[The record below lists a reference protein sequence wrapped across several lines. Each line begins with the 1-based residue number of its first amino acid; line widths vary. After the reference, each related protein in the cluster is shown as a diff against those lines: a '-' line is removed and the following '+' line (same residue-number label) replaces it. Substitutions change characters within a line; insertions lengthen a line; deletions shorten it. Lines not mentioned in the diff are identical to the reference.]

1 MVTMGSAESARPCAS
16 ASALRRRVTGA
27 SPRRSATIHH
37 LLAQSTLPMNT
48 LRWVLLIATEIIFW
62 LGLITFFTLRYGLK
76 RPDLSRLV
84 ILLVILT
91 YMLIWGRKD
100 LARLDSWVARRVQLW
115 QRGREQ
121 RSV

>member
-1 MVTMGSAESARPCAS
+1 
-16 ASALRRRVTGA
+16 
-27 SPRRSATIHH
+27 
-37 LLAQSTLPMNT
+37 MNT

-76 RPDLSRLV
+76 RLDLSRPV
-84 ILLVILT
+84 ILFVIGEHIALLVFGIVDFVRTGTWSFYQSIILGILT

-115 QRGREQ
+115 QSGREQ